1 MLVANLIQPLVL
13 LLAVVALTSPLG
25 AFIARV
31 MGGERTFLHPLLG
44 PVERLVY
51 RTLRLQP
58 DGEQTWKA
66 YGRSLLVFSLASIV
80 GLYVL
85 QRIQGL
91 LPLNA
96 DGFGAV
102 DPYLALN
109 TAVSFVTNTNWQNY
123 LGEQTMSHLT
133 QMAGLAV
140 QNFVSAGVGLAVAV
154 ALIRGLTR
162 RRATTVGNFWVDLT
176 RGVVFVL
183 LPLSVLLAS
192 LLMARG
198 VVQNFNALREVTTV
212 GGATQNLP
220 GGPIASQEAIKEL
233 GTNGGGPYNANS
245 AHPYEN
251 PDPITNFLEMLALL
265 VIPFALT
272 ATYGRLVGSRRQGW
286 AVFAAM
292 AVIWAGM
299 VGTAIVAEQAGNPI
313 VERAGVD
320 QAAAGGSSAQAG
332 GNMEGKETRFGIGAS
347 GTFAAS
353 TTGTSTGAVN
363 SFHDSY
369 TAIGGLVPTAHILLG
384 EVSPGGVGTGLYGM
398 LVFVLLAVFIAGLMV
413 GRTPEWLGKKVQ
425 AREVKLA
432 GLAILVMPIVV
443 LVLTAFASVL
453 DVGTSSRLN
462 EGPHG
467 LTEMLYA
474 FASQTNNNGSAFAG
488 LTGNTAFYNLTGS
501 LAMYAGRFLP
511 ILAVLAI
518 AGSLAA
524 KEKVPAGPGTFPTHT
539 PLFVGLLVGVV
550 LIVGALTF
558 FPVLALGPI
567 VEHLIQ
573 ATGQLF

>member
-1 MLVANLIQPLVL
+1 MLIPDLLQPLVL
-13 LLAVVALTSPLG
+13 LLAVALLTPPLG

-31 MGGERTFLHPLLG
+31 MSGQRTFLHPVLG

-51 RTLRLQP
+51 RGLRLQP
-58 DGEQTWKA
+58 DREQAWTGYA
-66 YGRSLLVFSLASIV
+66 RSLLVFSLASV
-80 GLYVL
+80 AGLYLL
-85 QRIQGL
+85 QRVQGL
-91 LPLNA
+91 LPVNP

-123 LGEQTMSHLT
+123 LGGQTMSHLT

-140 QNFVSAGVGLAVAV
+140 QNFVSAGVGLAVAI
-154 ALIRGLTR
+154 ALIRGITR
-162 RRATTVGNFWVDLT
+162 RRAETIGNFWVDLT
-176 RGVVFVL
+176 RGVLFVL
-183 LPLSVLLAS
+183 LPLSVLVAS
-192 LLMARG
+192 LLLARG
-198 VVQNFNALREVTTV
+198 VVQNFHGLREVATV
-212 GGATQNLP
+212 AGGAQTLP
-220 GGPIASQEAIKEL
+220 GGPVASQEAIKEL
-233 GTNGGGPYNANS
+233 GTNGGGFYNANS

-251 PDPITNFLEMLALL
+251 PDPITDFLEMLALL

-272 ATYGRLVGSRRQGW
+272 ATYGKLVGSRRQGW

-292 AVIWAGM
+292 AIIWAGM
-299 VGTAIVAEQAGNPI
+299 VTTAVVAEQAGNPI
-313 VERAGVD
+313 VARAGVD
-320 QAAAGGSSAQAG
+320 QAYAAGANAQSG

-347 GTFAAS
+347 GTWAAS

-369 TAIGGLVPTAHILLG
+369 TAIGGLATTAQMVLG

-432 GLAILVMPIVV
+432 GLAILVMPTVV
-443 LVLTAFASVL
+443 LVLTAVAAVVTAGL
-453 DVGTSSRLN
+453 SSRLN
-462 EGPHG
+462 LGPHG
-467 LTEMLYA
+467 LTEILYA

-488 LTGNTAFYNLTGS
+488 LTGNTPFYNLTGS
-501 LAMYAGRFLP
+501 FAMWLGRYLP
-511 ILAVLAI
+511 IVAVLAI

-567 VEHLIQ
+567 VEQLLQ
-573 ATGQLF
+573 ATGQVF

>member
-1 MLVANLIQPLVL
+1 MLVADLVQPLVL
-13 LLAVVALTSPLG
+13 LLAVVALTPPLG
-25 AFIARV
+25 TYIARV
-31 MGGERTFLHPLLG
+31 MSGERTFLQPVLG
-44 PVERLVY
+44 PVEGLVY
-51 RTLRLQP
+51 RGLRLQP
-58 DGEQTWKA
+58 GREQAWRA
-66 YGRSLLVFSLASIV
+66 YGRSLLVFSLASV
-80 GLYVL
+80 AGLYLL
-85 QRIQGL
+85 QRVQGL
-91 LPLNA
+91 LPANP
-96 DGFGAV
+96 DDFGAV

-123 LGEQTMSHLT
+123 VGEATMSHLT

-162 RRATTVGNFWVDLT
+162 RRAETIGNFWVDLT
-176 RGVVFVL
+176 RGVLFVL
-183 LPLSVLLAS
+183 LPLSIVLAC

-198 VVQNFNALREVTTV
+198 VVQNFNGLREVATV
-212 GGATQNLP
+212 GGAAQTLP

-251 PDPITNFLEMLALL
+251 PDPVTNFLEMLSLL

-286 AVFAAM
+286 ALFAAM
-292 AVIWAGM
+292 ALIWAGM
-299 VGTAIVAEQAGNPI
+299 ATTAIVAEQAGNPI
-313 VERAGVD
+313 VERAGAD
-320 QAAAGGSSAQAG
+320 QAQREGAAAQAG

-347 GTFAAS
+347 GAFAAS

-369 TAIGGLVPTAHILLG
+369 TAIGGLVPTAHMLLG
-384 EVSPGGVGTGLYGM
+384 EVSPGGVGTGLYSM

-432 GLAILVMPIVV
+432 GLAILVMPALV
-443 LVLTAFASVL
+443 LVLTGIAAVL

-462 EGPHG
+462 LGPHG
-467 LTEMLYA
+467 LTEILYA
-474 FASQTNNNGSAFAG
+474 FASMANNNGSAFAG
-488 LTGNTAFYNLTGS
+488 LTGNTPFYNLTGT
-501 LAMYAGRFLP
+501 LALWAGRFLP

-539 PLFVGLLVGVV
+539 PLFVGLLVSVV

-558 FPVLALGPI
+558 FPVLALGPV
-567 VEHLIQ
+567 VEHLLQ
-573 ATGQLF
+573 GTGQLF

>member
-1 MLVANLIQPLVL
+1 MLVSNLVQPFV
-13 LLAVVALTSPLG
+13 LLAVVVALTPPLG
-25 AFIARV
+25 AYIARV
-31 MGGERTFLHPLLG
+31 MSGERTFLQPVLG
-44 PVERLVY
+44 PVERMVY
-51 RTLRLQP
+51 RGLRVRP
-58 DGEQTWKA
+58 DREQTWKA
-66 YGRSLLVFSLASIV
+66 YARSLLSFSLASIV
-80 GLYVL
+80 VLYAL
-85 QRIQGL
+85 QRVQGL
-91 LPLNA
+91 LPLNP

-162 RRATTVGNFWVDLT
+162 RRAETVGNFWVDLT

-183 LPLSVLLAS
+183 LPLSVLLAV
-192 LLMARG
+192 LLMGRG
-198 VVQNFNALREVTTV
+198 VIQNFDGARELTTV
-212 GGATQNLP
+212 AGATQSLP
-220 GGPIASQEAIKEL
+220 GGPVASQEAIKEL
-233 GTNGGGPYNANS
+233 GTNGGGFYNANS

-286 AVFAAM
+286 ALFAAM
-292 AVIWAGM
+292 AVIWLGM
-299 VGTAIVAEQAGNPI
+299 TATAIVAEQAGNPI

-320 QAAAGGSSAQAG
+320 QAAAAGASAQAG
-332 GNMEGKETRFGIGAS
+332 GNMEGKEVRFGIGAS
-347 GTFAAS
+347 GTWAAS

-369 TAIGGLVPTAHILLG
+369 TAVGGLATVSHMLLG
-384 EVSPGGVGTGLYGM
+384 EVSPGGVGTGLYSM

-432 GLAILVMPIVV
+432 GLAILVMPALV
-443 LVLTAFASVL
+443 LVLTGIAAV
-453 DVGTSSRLN
+453 VPAGTSSRLN
-462 EGPHG
+462 LGPHG
-467 LTEMLYA
+467 LTEILYA
-474 FASQTNNNGSAFAG
+474 FTSMANNNGSAFAG
-488 LTGNTAFYNLTGS
+488 LSGNTPFYNLTGS
-501 LAMYAGRFLP
+501 LALFAGRFLP

-518 AGSLAA
+518 AASLAA
-524 KEKVPAGPGTFPTHT
+524 KERVPAGPGTFPTHT

-550 LIVGALTF
+550 VIVGALTF
-558 FPVLALGPI
+558 FPVLALGPL
-567 VEHLIQ
+567 VEHLLKG
-573 ATGQLF
+573 TGQLF

>member
-1 MLVANLIQPLVL
+1 MLVSNLIQPLVL
-13 LLAVVALTSPLG
+13 LLAVVALTPPLG

-58 DGEQTWKA
+58 DREQTWKA

-162 RRATTVGNFWVDLT
+162 RRATTIGNFWVDLT

-299 VGTAIVAEQAGNPI
+299 VTTAVVAEQAGNPI
-313 VERAGVD
+313 VQRAGVD
-320 QAAAGGSSAQAG
+320 QAAAGGTSAQAG

-432 GLAILVMPIVV
+432 GLAILVMPTVV

-467 LTEMLYA
+467 LTEILYA

-539 PLFVGLLVGVV
+539 PLFVGLLVSVV

>member
-1 MLVANLIQPLVL
+1 MLVSNLVQPLVL
-13 LLAVVALTSPLG
+13 LLAVVALTPPLG

-31 MGGERTFLHPLLG
+31 MSGERTFLHPVLG

-51 RTLRLQP
+51 RSLRLQP
-58 DGEQTWKA
+58 DREQTWRA
-66 YGRSLLVFSLASIV
+66 YARSLLIFSLVSIV

-85 QRIQGL
+85 QRVQGL
-91 LPLNA
+91 LPVNP

-102 DPYLALN
+102 EPYLALN

-123 LGEQTMSHLT
+123 IGEATMSHLT
-133 QMAGLAV
+133 QMAGLAT
-140 QNFVSAGVGLAVAV
+140 QNFVSAGVGLAVAI
-154 ALIRGLTR
+154 AMIRGLTR
-162 RRATTVGNFWVDLT
+162 RRAETIGNFWVDLT
-176 RGVVFVL
+176 RGVLFVL
-183 LPLSVLLAS
+183 LPLSILLATV
-192 LLMARG
+192 LMARG
-198 VVQNFNALREVTTV
+198 VIQNFNELREVSTV
-212 GGATQNLP
+212 GGAAQTLP

-251 PDPITNFLEMLALL
+251 PDPLTNFLEMLTLL
-265 VIPFALT
+265 AIPFALT

-286 AVFAAM
+286 ALFAAM
-292 AVIWAGM
+292 AVIWAAM
-299 VGTAIVAEQAGNPI
+299 VTTAIVAEQAGNPI

-320 QAAAGGSSAQAG
+320 QAAAAGTGAQAG
-332 GNMEGKETRFGIGAS
+332 GNMEGKEVRFGIGAS
-347 GTFAAS
+347 GAFAAS

-369 TAIGGLVPTAHILLG
+369 TAIGGLVTVSHMLLG

-432 GLAILVMPIVV
+432 GLAILVMPALV
-443 LVLTAFASVL
+443 LVLTGIAAVVE
-453 DVGTSSRLN
+453 VGTSSRLN
-462 EGPHG
+462 QGPHG
-467 LTEMLYA
+467 LTEILYA
-474 FASQTNNNGSAFAG
+474 FSSQANNNGSAFAG
-488 LTGNTAFYNLTGS
+488 LTGNTPFYNLTGA
-501 LAMYAGRFLP
+501 LAQYGGRYLP

-524 KEKVPAGPGTFPTHT
+524 KERVPAGPGTFPTHT

-567 VEHLIQ
+567 VEQLLQ
-573 ATGQLF
+573 GTGQLF

>member
-13 LLAVVALTSPLG
+13 LLAVVALTPPLG

-162 RRATTVGNFWVDLT
+162 RRATTIGNFWVDLT

-198 VVQNFNALREVTTV
+198 VVQNFDALREVTTV

-432 GLAILVMPIVV
+432 GLAILVMPIVA

-467 LTEMLYA
+467 LTEILYA

-550 LIVGALTF
+550 LIVGPRCSSACSS
-558 FPVLALGPI
+558 AWS
-567 VEHLIQ
+567 
-573 ATGQLF
+573 

>member
-1 MLVANLIQPLVL
+1 MLVSNLIQPLVL
-13 LLAVVALTSPLG
+13 LLAVVALTPPLG

-31 MGGERTFLHPLLG
+31 MSGERTFLHPLLG

-58 DGEQTWKA
+58 DHEQTWKA
-66 YGRSLLVFSLASIV
+66 YGRSLLVFSLSSIV
-80 GLYVL
+80 GLYLL
-85 QRIQGL
+85 QRVQGL

-162 RRATTVGNFWVDLT
+162 RRAETIGDFWVDLT

-198 VVQNFNALREVTTV
+198 VVQNFDPLREVTTV

-220 GGPIASQEAIKEL
+220 GGPVASQEAIKEL
-233 GTNGGGPYNANS
+233 GTNGGGFYNANS

-272 ATYGRLVGSRRQGW
+272 ATYGKLVGSRRQGW

-320 QAAAGGSSAQAG
+320 QAAAGGTGAQAG

-432 GLAILVMPIVV
+432 GLAILVMPTVV
-443 LVLTAFASVL
+443 LVLTAFGSVL

-467 LTEMLYA
+467 LTEILYA

-539 PLFVGLLVGVV
+539 PLFVGLLVSVV

>member
-1 MLVANLIQPLVL
+1 MLTLNLVQPLVL
-13 LLAVVALTSPLG
+13 FLAVVALTPPLG
-25 AFIARV
+25 SYIARV
-31 MGGERTFLHPLLG
+31 MSGERTPLQPVAG

-51 RTLRLQP
+51 RGLRLQP
-58 DGEQTWKA
+58 DREQTWRA
-66 YGRSLLVFSLASIV
+66 YARSLLAFSLASLV
-80 GLYVL
+80 GLYLL
-85 QRIQGL
+85 QRVQGL
-91 LPLNA
+91 LPVNP

-154 ALIRGLTR
+154 VLIRGLTR
-162 RRATTVGNFWVDLT
+162 RRAETIGNFWVDLT
-176 RGVVFVL
+176 RGVLFIL
-183 LPLSVLLAS
+183 LPLSVLLAV

-198 VVQNFNALREVTTV
+198 VVQNFDGAREAATV
-212 GGATQNLP
+212 AGATQTLP
-220 GGPIASQEAIKEL
+220 GGPVASQEAIKEL
-233 GTNGGGPYNANS
+233 GTNGGGFYNANS

-251 PDPITNFLEMLALL
+251 PDPVTNFLEMLGLLL
-265 VIPFALT
+265 VPFALT

-286 AVFAAM
+286 ALFAAM
-292 AVIWAGM
+292 AIIWVAMTAAVIL
-299 VGTAIVAEQAGNPI
+299 AEQGGNPI
-313 VERAGVD
+313 VERAGAD
-320 QAAAGGSSAQAG
+320 QAAAAGAAAQAG
-332 GNMEGKETRFGIGAS
+332 GNMEGKEVRFGIGAS
-347 GTFAAS
+347 GAFAAA

-363 SFHDSY
+363 SFHDSF
-369 TAIGGLVPTAHILLG
+369 TAIGGLVPTAHMLLG
-384 EVSPGGVGTGLYGM
+384 EVSPGGVGTGLYSM

-432 GLAILVMPIVV
+432 GLAILVMPAVV
-443 LVLTAFASVL
+443 LVLTGIASVL
-453 DVGTSSRLN
+453 DAGTSSRLN
-462 EGPHG
+462 AGPHG
-467 LTEMLYA
+467 LTEILYA
-474 FASQTNNNGSAFAG
+474 FTSMANNNGSAFAG
-488 LTGNTAFYNLTGS
+488 LTGNTPFYNLTGS
-501 LAMYAGRFLP
+501 FALYAGRFLP

-524 KEKVPAGPGTFPTHT
+524 KERVPAGPGTFPTHT

-567 VEHLIQ
+567 VEHLLQ
-573 ATGQLF
+573 GTGQLF

>member
-1 MLVANLIQPLVL
+1 MLVSNLIQPLVL
-13 LLAVVALTSPLG
+13 LLAVVALTPPLG

-31 MGGERTFLHPLLG
+31 MSGERTFLHPLLG

-58 DGEQTWKA
+58 DHEQTWKA
-66 YGRSLLVFSLASIV
+66 YGRSLLVFSLTSIV
-80 GLYVL
+80 ALYLL
-85 QRIQGL
+85 QRVQAL

-162 RRATTVGNFWVDLT
+162 RRAETIGDFWVDLT

-198 VVQNFNALREVTTV
+198 VVQNFDPLREVTTV

-220 GGPIASQEAIKEL
+220 GGPVASQEAIKEL
-233 GTNGGGPYNANS
+233 GTNGGGFYNANS

-272 ATYGRLVGSRRQGW
+272 ATYGKLVGSRRQGW

-320 QAAAGGSSAQAG
+320 QAAAGRTGAQAG

-432 GLAILVMPIVV
+432 GLAILVMPTVV
-443 LVLTAFASVL
+443 LVLTAFGSVL

-467 LTEMLYA
+467 LTEILYA

-539 PLFVGLLVGVV
+539 PLFVGLLVSVV